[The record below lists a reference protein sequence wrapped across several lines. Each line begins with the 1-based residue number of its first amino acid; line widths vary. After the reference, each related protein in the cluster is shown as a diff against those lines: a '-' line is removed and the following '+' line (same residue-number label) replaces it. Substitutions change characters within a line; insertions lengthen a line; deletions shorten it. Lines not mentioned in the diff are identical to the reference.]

1 MKQAV
6 FSLKNYSV
14 VNVMLDLENIPPQCI
29 FDLKIEPSGIYFQR
43 ERQYVL
49 NLVFKA
55 SYKKENT
62 DFEVINIKLKAVFS
76 FGDMV
81 QTDNIPP
88 YFYANSIAI
97 IFPYVRAFV
106 STITLQANV
115 APIMIPTLNVSLLE
129 HELRR
134 NTVLK

>member
-1 MKQAV
+1 MQQAV

-14 VNVMLDLENIPPQCI
+14 VKVMLDLENILPQCI

-62 DFEVINIKLKAVFS
+62 GAKR
-76 FGDMV
+76 G
-81 QTDNIPP
+81 
-88 YFYANSIAI
+88 
-97 IFPYVRAFV
+97 
-106 STITLQANV
+106 
-115 APIMIPTLNVSLLE
+115 
-129 HELRR
+129 
-134 NTVLK
+134 

>member
-1 MKQAV
+1 MQQAV

-14 VNVMLDLENIPPQCI
+14 VKVMLDLENIPPQCI

-62 DFEVINIKLKAVFS
+62 DFEVINIKLKAVLF
-76 FGDMV
+76 FWGHG
-81 QTDNIPP
+81 TDRYHPFLFLCEQHCYHFPLCTCFCKYYNITSKRSSD
-88 YFYANSIAI
+88 NDTHTECIV
-97 IFPYVRAFV
+97 VR
-106 STITLQANV
+106 T
-115 APIMIPTLNVSLLE
+115 
-129 HELRR
+129 
-134 NTVLK
+134 

>member
-1 MKQAV
+1 MQQAV

-14 VNVMLDLENIPPQCI
+14 VKVMLDLENIPPQCI

-62 DFEVINIKLKAVFS
+62 DFEGHYKIFCVNGNTGFRNESRIF
-76 FGDMV
+76 
-81 QTDNIPP
+81 
-88 YFYANSIAI
+88 YFIH
-97 IFPYVRAFV
+97 
-106 STITLQANV
+106 LQNEEAYERKESSS
-115 APIMIPTLNVSLLE
+115 A
-129 HELRR
+129 
-134 NTVLK
+134 

>member
-1 MKQAV
+1 MQQAV

-14 VNVMLDLENIPPQCI
+14 VKVMLDLENIPPQCI

-81 QTDNIPP
+81 QADT
-88 YFYANSIAI
+88 
-97 IFPYVRAFV
+97 
-106 STITLQANV
+106 
-115 APIMIPTLNVSLLE
+115 SLLIFMRTA
-129 HELRR
+129 LLSFSLMY
-134 NTVLK
+134 VLL